1 MTRTFEKSMAGSIS
15 AAVLLGS
22 MTFAGPGIN
31 HRQVNQQ
38 QRIRQGV
45 QSGELTRHETMKLE
59 REQGR
64 IARHEAIAKSDG
76 TFTPRE
82 RTMIQRELNHSSRD
96 IYRQKH
102 DNRVQ
107 H

>member
-1 MTRTFEKSMAGSIS
+1 MAGTLST
-15 AAVLLGS
+15 AVLLGT
-22 MTFAGPGIN
+22 MTFAGPSIN
-31 HRQVNQQ
+31 HRQINQQ
-38 QRIRQGV
+38 KRIRQGV

-64 IARHEAIAKSDG
+64 IARHEVMAKTDG

-82 RTMIQRELNHSSRD
+82 RTRIQRELDHSSRD

-102 DNRVQ
+102 DNQVRQ
-107 H
+107 